1 MAVRSD
7 KNRGD
12 VQKARAAKE
21 SAAAKEPAAARTSA
35 AARKTAASKGSGKST
50 RASGAKERTPRRIV
64 LAEAAG
70 VAIALLLVAAIVA
83 AIVIVGRK
91 PTSTPMTSTGW
102 VTPSDA
108 ASSATDAARTRV
120 EATHTLD
127 ASGMGGTADFGSGQS
142 ITWTLS
148 DSDAGPDV
156 QYTNAMGGTVIG
168 FSASYSL
175 KSTATADDV
184 RAILSSLPGGFTAS
198 IADDELTGWI
208 VECSTSHDADN
219 GASLT
224 TGACSLGGHT
234 LASTADMQ
242 LYEPAQ
248 ITAFVVDDGVQR
260 IDRFVYDFAS
270 DSAQQ
275 IDQYTLGGWPDDDLS
290 AQIPEPGDG
299 MRYYGLTETM
309 NSLQFTIMAPSRATY
324 DSYVAQ
330 CTDAGWTAQATLDA
344 ATSFADRN
352 GYTLTVEYVESS
364 DTVLVSLGVVSADSS
379 SATDSSDTGSASAT
393 N

>member
-12 VQKARAAKE
+12 AQQARATKE
-21 SAAAKEPAAARTSA
+21 SG
-35 AARKTAASKGSGKST
+35 KTMASKDSGKGSGKSSGKG
-50 RASGAKERTPRRIV
+50 SGANGAKGRTPRRIV

-70 VAIALLLVAAIVA
+70 VAIALLIVAAIVA

-168 FSASYSL
+168 FDASYSL

-198 IADDELTGWI
+198 IADDELTGWT
-208 VECSTSHDADN
+208 VECSTSHDADD
-219 GASLT
+219 GASLA
-224 TGACSLGGHT
+224 TGVCSLGGHT
-234 LASTADMQ
+234 LTSTADMQ

-275 IDQYTLGGWPDDDLS
+275 IDQYTMGGWPDDDLS

-299 MRYYGLTETM
+299 MRYYGLTETA

-324 DSYVAQ
+324 DSYIAQ

-364 DTVLVSLGVVSADSS
+364 DTVLVSLGIVPAD
-379 SATDSSDTGSASAT
+379 SASAT
-393 N
+393 NSASATDSASATN